1 MTTDKSAP
9 QPADLGQVASYMPW
23 VEVFQDMGYPMPYPE
38 VVMAGELAYA
48 QFTQMNSLLMML
60 SWEGNNQA
68 HYRLEA
74 VESSYEAYRL
84 SVDLQLESISEAWG
98 IIGISDAKL
107 RDYLLQGVALW
118 ARHKKLPNSQLKMIR
133 IAPTEWMMTA
143 SK

>member
-68 HYRLEA
+68 HYRIEPVEA
-74 VESSYEAYRL
+74 SYEAYRL

>member
-1 MTTDKSAP
+1 MTTDKSAL

-68 HYRLEA
+68 HYHLEP
-74 VESSYEAYRL
+74 VEASYEAYRL

-118 ARHKKLPNSQLKMIR
+118 ARHKELPNSELKMIR

>member
-1 MTTDKSAP
+1 MTTDKSTL

-60 SWEGNNQA
+60 SWESDNQA
-68 HYRLEA
+68 HYALER
-74 VESSYEAYRL
+74 VEASYEAYRL
-84 SVDLQLESISEAWG
+84 GVQLQLETISEAWS
-98 IIGISDAKL
+98 IVGISDAKL

-118 ARHKKLPNSQLKMIR
+118 ARHKELPNRELKMVR
-133 IAPTEWMMTA
+133 LSDEQWMVMEDR
-143 SK
+143 

>member
-74 VESSYEAYRL
+74 VEASYEAYRL
-84 SVDLQLESISEAWG
+84 SVNLQLESISEAWG
-98 IIGISDAKL
+98 MIGISDAKL